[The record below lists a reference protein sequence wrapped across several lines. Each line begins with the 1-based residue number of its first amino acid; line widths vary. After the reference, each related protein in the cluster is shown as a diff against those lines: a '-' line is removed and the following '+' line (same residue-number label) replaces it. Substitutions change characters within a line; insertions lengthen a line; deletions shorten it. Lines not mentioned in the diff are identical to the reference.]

1 MGCLVPPLES
11 GETAMSA
18 VRTAVSMCL
27 VFLALSISAVG
38 REWTDSTG
46 QISRAGEFVA
56 YRDGRVVVRLA
67 DGREK
72 STALEQFSAAD
83 QAYVRDLTKE
93 KAERAAVPDKLA
105 ARTVQ
110 ARTANYETGSAP
122 ATTLAQTA
130 PPSTAEARTETLP
143 PGEADRI

>member
-27 VFLALSISAVG
+27 VYLALSSSAVG

-46 QISRAGEFVA
+46 QISRAGEFVT

-67 DGREK
+67 DGREA
-72 STALEQFSAAD
+72 SAALDHFSAAD
-83 QAYVRDLTKE
+83 QAYVRDLADGKVV
-93 KAERAAVPDKLA
+93 RAAVPARLA

-110 ARTANYETGSAP
+110 ARTA
-122 ATTLAQTA
+122 
-130 PPSTAEARTETLP
+130 
-143 PGEADRI
+143 